1 MLHFVER
8 ALHIS
13 EHTNTGIT
21 VSQHYV
27 LTPETRLLY
36 FSFNTILGH
45 LDLLTFADPV
55 MDITLA
61 LGPTVFTVWA
71 PGMHHG
77 PGHNGGGHGVGA
89 PHYARLKAL
98 GQNHR
103 DSALDSNC

>member
-27 LTPETRLLY
+27 LTPETRLFY

-71 PGMHHG
+71 PVWG
-77 PGHNGGGHGVGA
+77 PQTCTMAPDTMVGA
-89 PHYARLKAL
+89 TVWGPLTTL
-98 GQNHR
+98 G
-103 DSALDSNC
+103 SKL